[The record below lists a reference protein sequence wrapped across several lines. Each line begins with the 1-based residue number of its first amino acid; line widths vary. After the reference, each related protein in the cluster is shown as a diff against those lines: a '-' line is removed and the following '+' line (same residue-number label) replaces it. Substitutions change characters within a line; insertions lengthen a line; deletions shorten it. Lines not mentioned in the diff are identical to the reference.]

1 MKRKPCI
8 EEKKM
13 KQLWTPWRIEYIL
26 GPKPDSCVFC
36 LPESRD
42 EDEERLVLYRGR
54 HAFVIMNKFPY
65 SNGHIMVCPYRHVMA
80 LAQLET
86 DETHEI
92 MDLMQRCTLVLQ
104 EHFHCEGINIGL
116 NQGQAAGA
124 GIRLKF
130 TSCTFVE
137 AAEHFIIF
145 QTKHLDT
152 DDQALHTRFL
162 LHGRDG
168 RGAHDPG
175 TSAQQLCSSEAVFR
189 QVLNTTAQRRRLC
202 AI

>member
-1 MKRKPCI
+1 MERKPCI

-80 LAQLET
+80 LAQLER

-104 EHFHCEGINIGL
+104 DHFHCEGINIGL

-124 GIRLKF
+124 GIREHLHFHLVPRWNGDSSFMAVMDEVRTIPEHLRSSYVHLKPYF
-130 TSCTFVE
+130 
-137 AAEHFIIF
+137 
-145 QTKHLDT
+145 D
-152 DDQALHTRFL
+152 RF
-162 LHGRDG
+162 
-168 RGAHDPG
+168 
-175 TSAQQLCSSEAVFR
+175 
-189 QVLNTTAQRRRLC
+189 
-202 AI
+202 